1 MKKVVII
8 GGGIAGMTAGILLQK
23 AGFKTEIYE
32 KDVLPGGQCTGWKR
46 EGYFIDNCIHWLT
59 GTRPGSALH
68 ELWKEIGALGDDVEL
83 YEKEMFFSSKL
94 DGQILTFWRDK
105 ERTRKEML
113 ELSPED
119 AEEINKLMKYVS
131 MAETMTVPVDKP
143 FDAMNP
149 IDFIKLGMSMKEM
162 GKVMKEYGNMDINE
176 LAMRFKHPLIRRAI
190 IDYMPR
196 GYQAYAFLVS
206 YGTVTG
212 GNGDIPKGGSLAM
225 SVRIAERFKEY
236 GGALHTNTGVKNIL
250 LNGKK
255 AEGILLENGNK
266 VGADYVICACDTYY
280 TFHKLLPE
288 KYMPDGLKKM
298 YADRDKYPVSSG
310 FQIAYAVDGI
320 FTELT
325 GTRVFSCDEMKVGNQ
340 SVQCMSIQSYDYEA
354 DFAPAGKMILQTNFS
369 QTETDYKYWENI
381 YMDKTVYEKKKAE
394 IADQALQRVV
404 KEYPFLEGKIHVID
418 VWSPMTYTRYCNSY
432 KGAYMS
438 FVTTKQAKSITVP
451 GVVKELDNVLLASQW
466 LMGPGGLPTAAAMG
480 KFAAWRIMKKES
492 ERGKKIYVKRCG
504 NSGCFRIFEAKR

>member
-8 GGGIAGMTAGILLQK
+8 GGGIAGMTAGVLLQK
-23 AGFKTEIYE
+23 ADYDTEIYE
-32 KDVLPGGQCTGWKR
+32 KNALPGGQCTGWKR

-83 YEKEMFFSSKL
+83 YKKEMFFSSKL
-94 DGQILTFWRDK
+94 NGQTLTFWRDK

-119 AEEINKLMKYVS
+119 EKEINRLIDFVS
-131 MAETMTVPVDKP
+131 LAETMTVPVEKP

-149 IDFIKLGMSMKEM
+149 LDFIKLGMSMKSM

-176 LAMRFKHPLIRRAI
+176 LATRFKHPLIQRAI
-190 IDYMPR
+190 IDYMPS

-225 SVRIAERFKEY
+225 SLRIAEKYKEY
-236 GGALHTNTGVKNIL
+236 GGVLHTGAGVKQIL

-255 AEGILLENGNK
+255 AEGVLLENGSY
-266 VGADYVICACDTYY
+266 VEADYVICACDTDY
-280 TFHKLLPE
+280 TFRKLLPE
-288 KYMPDGLKKM
+288 TYMPKGLKKM
-298 YADRDKYPVSSG
+298 YTERDKYPVSSG
-310 FQIAYAVDGI
+310 FQMAYAVDGV
-320 FTELT
+320 FPELT
-325 GTRVFSCDEMKVGNQ
+325 GTRVFSCNEMKVGSQ
-340 SVQCMSIQSYDYEA
+340 TVECMSIQSYDYEP
-354 DFAPAGKMILQTNFS
+354 DFAPEGKMILQTNFS
-369 QTETDYKYWENI
+369 QIESDYTYWESL
-381 YMDKTVYEKKKAE
+381 YEDKAKYEQMKAE
-394 IADQALQRVV
+394 IAEQALQRVV
-404 KEYPFLEGKIHVID
+404 SEYPFLEGKIRVID
-418 VWSPMTYTRYCNSY
+418 IWSPMTYTRYYNSY

-438 FVTTKQAKSITVP
+438 FVTTKHAKSITVP
-451 GVVKELDNVLLASQW
+451 GVVKGIDNILLASQW

-480 KFAAWRIMKKES
+480 KFAAWRIMKGRK
-492 ERGKKIYVKRCG
+492 
-504 NSGCFRIFEAKR
+504 